1 MSIVKVLK
9 NGILDENP
17 AFRLVLGM
25 CPALA
30 VTTSAI
36 NGIGMGI
43 STMAVLLGSNVV
55 ISILRNVI
63 PSKVRIP
70 AFITIIAGFVTIIQL
85 LLKAYVPALD
95 EALGI
100 FIPLIVVNCV
110 ILSRAEAFASKNK
123 VSSSILDAIAMG
135 LGFTFALFVLGASRE
150 LLGNATLFGFTIFG
164 DSVSPALAMLLPP
177 GGFLI
182 FGIIMGIINKFSS
195 VKLNPTGC
203 AGCPG
208 GCKKF
213 CS

>member
-1 MSIVKVLK
+1 MSIAKVLK

-36 NGIGMGI
+36 NGLGMGI

-55 ISILRNVI
+55 ISLLRNII
-63 PSKVRIP
+63 PKKVRIP

-123 VSSSILDAIAMG
+123 LSSSILDAVAMG
-135 LGFTFALFVLGASRE
+135 LGFTFALFILGATRE
-150 LLGNATLFGFTIFG
+150 LLGNATLLGFSILG
-164 DSVSPALAMLLPP
+164 ESISPALAMLLPP
-177 GGFLI
+177 GGFLT

-203 AGCPG
+203 SGCPG